1 MIRKINIKPIL
12 HMFYPPYSMRYSKQI
27 YKSRKKKNIT
37 IYIIKTIAK
46 DPPPPLKKIKVL
58 ICQQIKNDLCHR
70 FNFDLKKIAICEKKT
85 PTYNEKE
92 MLNNFIS
99 SFTAQSNT
107 ARDLM
112 F

>member
-46 DPPPPLKKIKVL
+46 DPPPLE
-58 ICQQIKNDLCHR
+58 KNKSIDMST
-70 FNFDLKKIAICEKKT
+70 D
-85 PTYNEKE
+85 
-92 MLNNFIS
+92 
-99 SFTAQSNT
+99 
-107 ARDLM
+107 
-112 F
+112 

>member
-46 DPPPPLKKIKVL
+46 DPPLE
-58 ICQQIKNDLCHR
+58 KNKSIDMST
-70 FNFDLKKIAICEKKT
+70 D
-85 PTYNEKE
+85 
-92 MLNNFIS
+92 
-99 SFTAQSNT
+99 
-107 ARDLM
+107 
-112 F
+112 

>member
-46 DPPPPLKKIKVL
+46 DPPPLKKIKVL

-70 FNFDLKKIAICEKKT
+70 FNFDLKKIAICEKKPQHIT
-85 PTYNEKE
+85 KKKCLIILYHHLLRNQTQRV
-92 MLNNFIS
+92 I
-99 SFTAQSNT
+99 
-107 ARDLM
+107 
-112 F
+112 